1 MFHISFC
8 PNLIQAV
15 PGYSDTYSLTQVQ
28 EVDGSL
34 LVGSVALNGAWNVD
48 ISPVNR
54 LNTGKEI
61 VKHIVSTRERIWHF
75 SE

>member
-1 MFHISFC
+1 
-8 PNLIQAV
+8 V

-54 LNTGKEI
+54 LNIGKEI
-61 VKHIVSTRERIWHF
+61 VKHIVSTRERICHF